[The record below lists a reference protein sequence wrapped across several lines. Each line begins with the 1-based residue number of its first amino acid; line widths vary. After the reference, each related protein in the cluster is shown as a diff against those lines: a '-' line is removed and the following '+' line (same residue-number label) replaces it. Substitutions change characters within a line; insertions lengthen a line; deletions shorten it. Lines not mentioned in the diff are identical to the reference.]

1 MNYLDIAIA
10 VPLLYGLIKGFSN
23 GLIKEITGLLSLIIG
38 IYVAV
43 NFSILLEPYL
53 SGIFGYYEQF
63 KPIIAFTV
71 LFVATSL
78 IIKLIGVLAN
88 KLTKALALGFISRIF
103 GAVFGLLK
111 LALVVSFLLT
121 MEARFELISNDT
133 KQSSQLYKPTS
144 NLLEILAPHFVAHKN
159 TFEKIQDT
167 TKDATEKL
175 KDKFK
180 KE

>member
-10 VPLLYGLIKGFSN
+10 VPLLYGLVKGFSN

-38 IYVAV
+38 IYIAV

-78 IIKLIGVLAN
+78 IIKLIGILAN
-88 KLTKALALGFISRIF
+88 KLTKALALGIVSRFLGGI
-103 GAVFGLLK
+103 FGLLK
-111 LALVVSFLLT
+111 IAAIFSFLLFVI
-121 MEARFELISNDT
+121 ADYNLINKNT
-133 KQSSQLYKPTS
+133 KDDSVLYKPLSDIAALITPQ
-144 NLLEILAPHFVAHKN
+144 LKKPKLILD
-159 TFEKIQDT
+159 KIDE
-167 TKDATEKL
+167 ATEKA
-175 KDKFK
+175 
-180 KE
+180 KEKINQQINSE

>member
-1 MNYLDIAIA
+1 MNYLDIAITA
-10 VPLLYGLIKGFSN
+10 PLLYGLIKGFSN

-38 IYVAV
+38 IYIAV
-43 NFSILLEPYL
+43 NFSTLLEPYL

-63 KPIIAFTV
+63 KPIIAFTI

-78 IIKLIGVLAN
+78 IIKLIGILAN

-111 LALVVSFLLT
+111 IALIVSFLLT

-133 KQSSQLYKPTS
+133 KQSSQLYQPTS
-144 NLLEILAPHFVAHKN
+144 NLLEILTPHFEKN
-159 TFEKIQDT
+159 KGLLEDFQEQTKKVKEKVQ
-167 TKDATEKL
+167 EKL
-175 KDKFK
+175 K

>member
-10 VPLLYGLIKGFSN
+10 VPLLYGLIKGVAN
-23 GLIKEITGLLSLIIG
+23 GLIKEITGLLSLVIG
-38 IYVAV
+38 IYISV
-43 NFSILLEPYL
+43 NFSNLLEPHL
-53 SGIFGYYEQF
+53 SGIFDNYEKF
-63 KPIIAFTV
+63 KPIIAFAV
-71 LFVATSL
+71 LFVATIL
-78 IIKLIGVLAN
+78 IIKLIGTLAN

-133 KQSSQLYKPTS
+133 KQSSQLYQPTS
-144 NLLEILAPHFVAHKN
+144 NLLEILTPYFVAHKN
-159 TFEKIQDT
+159 IFEKIQDT

>member
-1 MNYLDIAIA
+1 M
-10 VPLLYGLIKGFSN
+10 
-23 GLIKEITGLLSLIIG
+23 
-38 IYVAV
+38 
-43 NFSILLEPYL
+43 
-53 SGIFGYYEQF
+53 
-63 KPIIAFTV
+63 
-71 LFVATSL
+71 ATIL
-78 IIKLIGVLAN
+78 IIKLIGTLAN

-144 NLLEILAPHFVAHKN
+144 NLLEILAPHFAAHKN

>member
-43 NFSILLEPYL
+43 NFSILLEPHL
-53 SGIFGYYEQF
+53 SGIFDNYEQF
-63 KPIIAFTV
+63 KPIIAFAV
-71 LFVATSL
+71 LFVSTIL
-78 IIKLIGVLAN
+78 IIKLIGILAN
-88 KLTKALALGFISRIF
+88 KLTKALALGFVSRIF
-103 GAVFGLLK
+103 GAVFGILK
-111 LALVVSFLLT
+111 IALIVSFLLT
-121 MEARFELISNDT
+121 VEARFELITKGT
-133 KQSSQLYKPTS
+133 KQASQLYEPTS
-144 NLLEILAPHFVAHKN
+144 NLLEILTPHFAEHKN
-159 TFEKIQDT
+159 IFEKIQDT
-167 TKDATEKL
+167 TKGATEKL

>member
-10 VPLLYGLIKGFSN
+10 VPLLYGLIKGVAN
-23 GLIKEITGLLSLIIG
+23 GLIKEITGLLSLVIG
-38 IYVAV
+38 IYISV
-43 NFSILLEPYL
+43 NFSNLLEPHL
-53 SGIFGYYEQF
+53 SGIFDNYEQV
-63 KPIIAFTV
+63 KPIIAFAI
-71 LFVATSL
+71 LFLFTIL
-78 IIKLIGVLAN
+78 IIKLIGSLAN

-167 TKDATEKL
+167 TKDATEKV

>member
-1 MNYLDIAIA
+1 MNYLDIAISA
-10 VPLLYGLIKGFSN
+10 PILYGLIKGVSN
-23 GLIKEITGLLSLIIG
+23 GLIKEITGLLSLILGVYI
-38 IYVAV
+38 AV
-43 NFSILLEPYL
+43 NFSIFLEPH
-53 SGIFGYYEQF
+53 
-63 KPIIAFTV
+63 
-71 LFVATSL
+71 
-78 IIKLIGVLAN
+78 LIGVFNNYEHVKPILAFSILFIATIVIVKVIGILAN
-88 KLTKALALGFISRIF
+88 KITKALALGFISRIF

-121 MEARFELISNDT
+121 METRFELISNDT